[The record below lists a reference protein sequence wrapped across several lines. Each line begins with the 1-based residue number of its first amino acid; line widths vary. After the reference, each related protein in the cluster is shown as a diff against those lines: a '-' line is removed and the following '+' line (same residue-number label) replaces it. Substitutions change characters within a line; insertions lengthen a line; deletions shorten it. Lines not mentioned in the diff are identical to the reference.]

1 MRRIAAV
8 ALSLSAS
15 IALLACG
22 GDDEHGVAQP
32 ASHTT
37 SSSSAGAGGGQTG
50 TWTTTTGAGGGYAG
64 GGGQGGESSTCVA
77 LGGELQRLLDGS
89 LKKTG
94 APGAVLSVSVP
105 DCGTWS
111 GATGASAAGVKVNP
125 DDLVRI
131 GSVTKTYVAAT
142 VMSLVGEGALSL
154 DDPLE
159 KHHPGFPNG
168 AAIPLRLLMN
178 HTSGVFNYTDD
189 TDFQKSVNG
198 NPHQKWA
205 PQDLV
210 DVAAKHDPY
219 GAPGK
224 VWHYS
229 NTNYVLLGMI
239 VEAVTKE
246 PLEKAIRARA
256 LAKAKLSHT
265 WFDGPETPV
274 GTFAHGFTASPKV
287 DVTSMFDPSWA
298 WAAGA
303 MVATSADAVAW
314 ADALYGGDVLS
325 PDLLAAMLADPIE
338 TGQAGV
344 TYGLGVFEL
353 APSVALDQ
361 AYGHGGDIPG
371 YHTQMWYLPNRR
383 IGLAATV
390 NEDGASPNPITA
402 AVLEALVK

>member
-1 MRRIAAV
+1 M
-8 ALSLSAS
+8 
-15 IALLACG
+15 
-22 GDDEHGVAQP
+22 
-32 ASHTT
+32 
-37 SSSSAGAGGGQTG
+37 
-50 TWTTTTGAGGGYAG
+50 
-64 GGGQGGESSTCVA
+64 
-77 LGGELQRLLDGS
+77 
-89 LKKTG
+89 
-94 APGAVLSVSVP
+94 
-105 DCGTWS
+105 
-111 GATGASAAGVKVNP
+111 
-125 DDLVRI
+125 
-131 GSVTKTYVAAT
+131 
-142 VMSLVGEGALSL
+142 
-154 DDPLE
+154 
-159 KHHPGFPNG
+159 
-168 AAIPLRLLMN
+168 
-178 HTSGVFNYTDD
+178 
-189 TDFQKSVNG
+189 
-198 NPHQKWA
+198 
-205 PQDLV
+205 
-210 DVAAKHDPY
+210 
-219 GAPGK
+219 
-224 VWHYS
+224 
-229 NTNYVLLGMI
+229 
-239 VEAVTKE
+239 
-246 PLEKAIRARA
+246 
-256 LAKAKLSHT
+256 
-265 WFDGPETPV
+265 PV